1 MSRDPLIKYLTENRT
16 SASQNF
22 FKEKKLYK
30 EYSRAES
37 IKLPQPIS
45 IDKPLSGLLL
55 SRESRREFGTDKIS
69 IDDLGSILYWSAGAV
84 PRIKEDTIRRIQ
96 PSGGAK
102 YPVELY
108 VVAFK
113 ETDQIKKGVYHYNVK
128 THSLENL
135 PTTDEIDI
143 LNCLP
148 THDEFAKQGQFLI
161 LFSFVKNRSFKKYGA
176 LSYKLA
182 FIEAGHISQNMY
194 LITEAL
200 GHSCC
205 GMGTSD
211 GELFDEALNLNEAEE
226 SVFYSLVLGA
236 RSK

>member
-1 MSRDPLIKYLTENRT
+1 MSQDPLINYLTENRK
-16 SASQNF
+16 SVSQDF

-30 EYSRAES
+30 EYFRSES
-37 IKLPQPIS
+37 IKLPEATPIQKS
-45 IDKPLSGLLL
+45 LSDLLL
-55 SRESRREFGTDKIS
+55 SRESRREFGEGDIS
-69 IDDLGSILYWSAGAV
+69 IDDLSSILFWSAGAV
-84 PRIKEDTIRRIQ
+84 PRAKDNTVRRMQ

-102 YPVELY
+102 YPVEIY
-108 VVAFK
+108 VAVLKAGAV
-113 ETDQIKKGVYHYNVK
+113 QKGVYHYNVK
-128 THSLENL
+128 NHSLENL

-161 LFSFVKNRSFKKYGA
+161 LFSFVKNRSFRKYGA
-176 LSYKLA
+176 LAYKLA
-182 FIEAGHISQNMY
+182 FIESGHISQNMY

-205 GMGTSD
+205 GMGTSE
-211 GELFDEALNLNEAEE
+211 GGSYDEVLNLNEAEE
-226 SVFYSLVLGA
+226 SIFYALVLGA